1 MKIYDTRYRKKRDFV
16 PIEEG
21 KISMYVCGPTVY
33 NKIHV
38 GNARTFISFDTI
50 RRYLEYRGFEVTFVQ
65 NLTDVDDKIINR
77 ANEEG
82 KSASEIAEIYS
93 KKFIADMDDAGVTS
107 PTIRPRA
114 TEEISEMIEIISLLI
129 EKGHAYSQD
138 GDVYFNVKSDSSYGQ
153 LSGRDIDDAQS
164 GHRELAADGQGVED
178 RKHDRAD
185 FALWKAAKPGEPAWD
200 SPWGSGR
207 PGWHTECVCMSKKY
221 LGLPFDIHGGGSD
234 LVFPHHENE
243 LAQANCAWESGF
255 ANYWMHAGMLKV
267 DNEKMSKSL
276 GNFLML
282 DEVLS
287 NTAPEYLRMLC
298 LQSHYRSPLN
308 YSIQRLEE
316 ATKALD
322 NIKTAIDNTKWQID
336 HASSAA
342 RAIDEEEIRSTIQAT
357 KDAFIE
363 HMDDD
368 FNCPAAMGEIA
379 KLATFIN
386 SRFNGVDLSV
396 EDCEI
401 AREATG
407 ILEEL
412 LGALGIDLS
421 KEESSSNKEIPD
433 EIINICNEFASADP
447 SDFESAMQII
457 IDVRAKARSDKNWDV
472 ADSIR
477 DRLSVAGYRIED
489 TKSGTKIF
497 EI

>member
-1 MKIYDTRYRKKRDFV
+1 MKIYDTKSRKKRQFN

-21 KISMYVCGPTVY
+21 KVSMYVCGPTVY

-50 RRYLEYRGFEVTFVQ
+50 RRYLEYRGYEVKFVQ

-82 KSASEIAEIYS
+82 KSAEEIANTYS
-93 KKFIADMDDAGVTS
+93 DKFISDMRGANVLD

-114 TEEISEMIEIISLLI
+114 TQEIPEMIDIIQTLI
-129 EKGHAYSQD
+129 DKGHAYEQD
-138 GDVYFNVKSDSSYGQ
+138 GDVYFDVKSDNNYGE
-153 LSGRDIDDAQS
+153 LSGRDIDEAES
-164 GHRELAADGQGVED
+164 GHRSYAADGQGLEE
-178 RKHDRAD
+178 RKQNSQD
-185 FALWKAAKPGEPAWD
+185 FALWKSAKPGEPAWE

-243 LAQANCAWESGF
+243 LAQAQCAWESGF

-282 DEVLS
+282 DDILQE
-287 NTAPEYLRMLC
+287 TKPEYLRMLC

-322 NIKTAIDNTKWQID
+322 NIITTIDNTRWQID
-336 HASSAA
+336 HATSE
-342 RAIDEEEIRSTIQAT
+342 RDNIDQNEIKEQLNAT
-357 KDAFIE
+357 RDAFIA

-368 FNCPAAMGEIA
+368 FNCPAAIGEIA
-379 KLATFIN
+379 KLTTFIN
-386 SRFNGVDLSV
+386 SRFNGVDLSPQ
-396 EDCEI
+396 DCII
-401 AREATG
+401 AVKA
-407 ILEEL
+407 IDLLIEL
-412 LGALGIDLS
+412 LSALGISL
-421 KEESSSNKEIPD
+421 ESTQNIEDEDIPD
-433 EIINICNEFASADP
+433 EILNICRGF
-447 SDFESAMQII
+447 SDLEPETYEGAISLII
-457 IDVRAKARSDKNWDV
+457 EKRQEARANKNWEV
-472 ADSIR
+472 ADKIR
-477 DRLSVAGYRIED
+477 DQLSSAGYKIED
-489 TKSGTKIF
+489 TKSGTKIVKA
-497 EI
+497 